1 MNQKKLEALRIKAV
15 KKYLEGKNPQVICKE
30 YRCPNAGSLNGLKNI
45 RLEKGTGL
53 NKNPKLL
60 ILFTE
65 RPLLKSNY
73 NCQRTKNKIISSG

>member
-1 MNQKKLEALRIKAV
+1 MNQKKIEALRIKAV
-15 KKYLEGKNPQVICKE
+15 KKYLEERILKLYVKN
-30 YRCPNAGSLNGLKNI
+30 YRCPNAGSLNGLKDI

-53 NKNPKLL
+53 KKNPKLL